1 MKEDK
6 LIRLSLQFFGE
17 PDEELDEDFN
27 EYDEDDEYLDDEE
40 ELDEESEGEDAE
52 EESEEEEDSD
62 GGDDEDADAEGGEND
77 DKDKEPENVDDTSAL
92 IAALKAAGYKGDDIK
107 ALTADVKKRSEDA
120 SKKNNAA
127 ERAATNKEGKGHV
140 RSGKP
145 SKGANGDGMSGFTR
159 RDVEEMRRAIGPNC
173 TEERA
178 RRALEK
184 RIRANAR

>member
-17 PDEELDEDFN
+17 PDEELDEDFG

-52 EESEEEEDSD
+52 EESNEEEDSD

-127 ERAATNKEGKGHV
+127 E
-140 RSGKP
+140 
-145 SKGANGDGMSGFTR
+145 
-159 RDVEEMRRAIGPNC
+159 
-173 TEERA
+173 
-178 RRALEK
+178 
-184 RIRANAR
+184 